1 MPTNQFLPQT
11 TAFLQKNHVLSNE
24 EIEQLQKVSFRKSY
38 NKKEVIIQQGEIQT
52 DLLLVRTGVQ
62 INFVETDR
70 KLAVG
75 AFYYAPTLCFVPSSF
90 YQQVPSPFVLQCL
103 TDSEFDAI
111 SFDDLQ
117 NTFDKYPNIERL
129 FRKISERIT
138 VGLIQRQ
145 VALQTQTIEERF
157 RAFCERSPHLLQ
169 MVPHKYIATYLN
181 IDPTNFSKLY
191 NSVKLV

>member
-1 MPTNQFLPQT
+1 MNNFLPQT
-11 TAFLQKNHVLSNE
+11 ISFLQKNHSISAE
-24 EIEQLQKVSFRKSY
+24 EIQQLQQVSFRKTY
-38 NKKEVIIQQGEIQT
+38 ARKEIIIQHGEVQR
-52 DLLLVRTGVQ
+52 DLIFVRSGIQ
-62 INFVETDR
+62 INYVETER

-157 RAFCERSPHLLQ
+157 RAFCGRSPHLLQ

-191 NSVKLV
+191 NSIKLV